1 MLDQLLRI
9 GRRAFV
15 SLPNFAHWSV
25 ACGSGADRCR
35 SRRLPDAWY
44 ETPNIH
50 LCSIRDFVALCD
62 VLAIEIER
70 GYVVDRRG
78 LIALLG
84 RSLTRANLLGQQ
96 AVVLLR
102 QNAG

>member
-1 MLDQLLRI
+1 MPMS
-9 GRRAFV
+9 AA
-15 SLPNFAHWSV
+15 LPFQ
-25 ACGSGADRCR
+25 
-35 SRRLPDAWY
+35 WY

-70 GYVVDRRG
+70 GYVVDRHGR
-78 LIALLG
+78 IRLLG

>member
-1 MLDQLLRI
+1 MPMS
-9 GRRAFV
+9 AA
-15 SLPNFAHWSV
+15 LPYQ
-25 ACGSGADRCR
+25 
-35 SRRLPDAWY
+35 WY

-78 LIALLG
+78 RIRPLG

>member
-1 MLDQLLRI
+1 MTV
-9 GRRAFV
+9 RAV
-15 SLPNFAHWSV
+15 PMSAASIASWSSPSTAALPFEWF
-25 ACGSGADRCR
+25 
-35 SRRLPDAWY
+35 

-70 GYVVDRRG
+70 GYVVDRKGAIRP
-78 LIALLG
+78 LG
-84 RSLTRANLLGQQ
+84 RSLARANLLGQQ